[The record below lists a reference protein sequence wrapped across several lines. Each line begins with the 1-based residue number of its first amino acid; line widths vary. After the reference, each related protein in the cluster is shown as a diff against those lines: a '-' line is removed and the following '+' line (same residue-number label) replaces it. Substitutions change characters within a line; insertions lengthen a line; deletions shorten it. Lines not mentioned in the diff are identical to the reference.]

1 MSSNAGTTGING
13 SSTKPSGNILMFM
26 HNDTD
31 LKEIIDI
38 VNYLGSPI
46 DLIKYL
52 SEIPL
57 QEVNQ
62 RNYIRKHNLQHQL
75 HSMIQADLRQ
85 AI

>member
-1 MSSNAGTTGING
+1 
-13 SSTKPSGNILMFM
+13 MFM

-57 QEVNQ
+57 QEVNS
-62 RNYIRKHNLQHQL
+62 RNYIRKHNL
-75 HSMIQADLRQ
+75 
-85 AI
+85 

>member
-1 MSSNAGTTGING
+1 MEQGMLTTERTTQHAIGA
-13 SSTKPSGNILMFM
+13 KPSGNILMFM

-57 QEVNQ
+57 
-62 RNYIRKHNLQHQL
+62 
-75 HSMIQADLRQ
+75 
-85 AI
+85 